1 MHSVRKMKTL
11 PGQPPDS
18 ERIYYGP
25 VTSQRKTPTSPQEV
39 SVVHLHMVVQGSRT
53 RRARP
58 LQFVLHNAILLA
70 RAAGGAM
77 LSPRLQPTFS
87 WACAH
92 NGGLS
97 SRRLSPLRCIL
108 ALTVPVVRGLDTPFL
123 LCRRLPRGAL
133 RSSATLDQQTVCL
146 IVSDIILQKLAVV
159 NPGSYPSATSRA
171 IITVNP
177 SEKAMAPAEERPPCA
192 VPGSSSAATT

>member
-1 MHSVRKMKTL
+1 MAAFLHGFAVHSSVSACKGNFHALHEKRGRVHSVRKMKTL

-70 RAAGGAM
+70 RAAGEQYSHLVCSLPSHGLA
-77 LSPRLQPTFS
+77 PTMADFRP
-87 WACAH
+87 
-92 NGGLS
+92 GG
-97 SRRLSPLRCIL
+97 SRR
-108 ALTVPVVRGLDTPFL
+108 F
-123 LCRRLPRGAL
+123 GASL
-133 RSSATLDQQTVCL
+133 RSQYRSCGVWIPLSFYAGACPVGRCGHRLHWINRLSV
-146 IVSDIILQKLAVV
+146 
-159 NPGSYPSATSRA
+159 
-171 IITVNP
+171 
-177 SEKAMAPAEERPPCA
+177 
-192 VPGSSSAATT
+192 